1 MLYDTTAACD
11 DYISGTGSTVFHEAS
26 LSLNL
31 ISVDTDTKQYKK
43 VNPYSLNVI
52 FLYSLKTSEN
62 RRFSDVFRGYRNV
75 TLGEYGL
82 IRFWRIYQNH
92 GKHQKVFVAVQSAV
106 IDPLTLAKLKILG
119 FVTIQ
124 FHLYLTI

>member
-1 MLYDTTAACD
+1 MIPQQHVTIILVGQVRLY
-11 DYISGTGSTVFHEAS
+11 FHEAS

-31 ISVDTDTKQYKK
+31 RSVDTDTKQCKK
-43 VNPYSLNVI
+43 VNPYSPNVI
-52 FLYSLKTSEN
+52 FI
-62 RRFSDVFRGYRNV
+62 RGYRNV

-119 FVTIQ
+119 FVAIQ